1 MDAHDNPGKN
11 KLTVG
16 VLACFAGG
24 NESFWYV
31 IVTSGAPRL
40 LGGIDGNAVDAT
52 QRPCVVNRATGSFG
66 NR

>member
-16 VLACFAGG
+16 VSGCFAGD
-24 NESFWYV
+24 NEIISVCYRDEWGS
-31 IVTSGAPRL
+31 TP

-52 QRPCVVNRATGSFG
+52 QRPCVVNRATGSFWD
-66 NR
+66 R

>member
-1 MDAHDNPGKN
+1 MDAHNNLGKN

-40 LGGIDGNAVDAT
+40 
-52 QRPCVVNRATGSFG
+52 
-66 NR
+66 